1 MCYTYV
7 MKILVATNN
16 QHKLKEMREI
26 LGEKVE
32 LVSLKEA
39 GIDIDVEENGT
50 TFEENSLIKARTVCR
65 ITGLPTLADD
75 TGLMVDALNG
85 APGVYSARYSGLAHN
100 DKANREKLLNEL
112 KNVEYEK
119 RTAHFETVISIVYPN
134 GKEITA
140 SGKVNGH
147 ILFEEEG
154 SDGFG
159 YDCIFYSD
167 ELKKSFGTAT
177 ADEKNS
183 ISHRSRAL
191 KQILLKI

>member
-1 MCYTYV
+1 

-26 LGEKVE
+26 LGEKLE

-39 GIDIDVEENGT
+39 GISVDVEENGS
-50 TFEENSLIKARTVCR
+50 TFEENSLIKARTVCSL
-65 ITGLPTLADD
+65 TGLPTLADD
-75 TGLMVDALNG
+75 TGLVVAALNG
-85 APGVYSARYSGLAHN
+85 APGVYSARYAGIAHN
-100 DKANREKLLNEL
+100 DKANREKLLKEL
-112 KNVEYEK
+112 SNVPYEK
-119 RTAHFETVISIVYPN
+119 RTAYFETVISIVYPD

-140 SGKVNGH
+140 SGKVSGR

-159 YDCIFYSD
+159 YDSIFYSD

-177 ADEKNS
+177 SSEKNS
-183 ISHRSRAL
+183 VSHRSRAL
-191 KQILLKI
+191 KSILLKI